1 MTVFIFNVII
11 IYVIN
16 MKKINIKIII
26 LLILS
31 LASIIFVYN
40 DHFLYQKPILNV
52 TSIDNKLVSEE
63 PMEEKSYE
71 QHIKG
76 KIMNGKFKGNTIEFD
91 HTYSESVV
99 FDDKIES
106 HTEIFVELNEEGNSV
121 LGIYNIKRDKYLIIL
136 VVIFIDL
143 LIIVAG
149 KKGIKTLISLLV
161 NLGITAGALILFMNN
176 YQHMNMLL
184 LYLIVSIIFIIVSLF
199 ITNGKSRKTVAAI
212 LSSIASLFI
221 SFGVSFLII
230 KINEPNIFIWIID
243 YIEAVYDYFNYLYVI
258 ILLSGL
264 GAIMDISITIASSLN
279 ELIEKNNKIT
289 KEALIKSGKEIS
301 KDIVGTMIN
310 VMLFTCYT
318 SVIPTIIL
326 ATRNNL
332 PFVNALNFFGSLELS
347 VVLCTCIGI
356 VLTIPISLMVSI
368 FILKKDKVGDIHE

>member
-52 TSIDNKLVSEE
+52 TSIDNKLVSGE

-91 HTYSESVV
+91 HTYSESLV

-143 LIIVAG
+143 LILVAG

-289 KEALIKSGKEIS
+289 REALIKSGKEIS

-318 SVIPTIIL
+318 SVIPTIVL
-326 ATRNNL
+326 ATRNGI
-332 PFVNALNFFGSLELS
+332 PFANALDYYGSLELT

-356 VLTIPISLMVSI
+356 VLTIPISLFISI
-368 FILKKDKVGDIHE
+368 FVLKKEKVGGK